1 MVAFWKQSS
10 FWKST
15 AKTVVIVVVA
25 GLAAA
30 LYQQRNMV
38 SGMAPELNVAT
49 VSGQRFNLSE
59 RLSSGP
65 VLVYFWGSWCPICTV
80 VSPAVDA
87 IADDHQ
93 VITLALSS
101 GDNDEVTQYLN
112 KQGYDLLTIN
122 DDHGL
127 YAKQWGV
134 AVTPSIF
141 IINQSGKVSQVTSG
155 ITSSW
160 GMRVRLWMAGLT
172 G

>member
-1 MVAFWKQSS
+1 
-10 FWKST
+10 
-15 AKTVVIVVVA
+15 
-25 GLAAA
+25 
-30 LYQQRNMV
+30 
-38 SGMAPELNVAT
+38 
-49 VSGQRFNLSE
+49 
-59 RLSSGP
+59 
-65 VLVYFWGSWCPICTV
+65 V

-112 KQGYDLLTIN
+112 KHGYDLLTIN